1 MHDKTISAFVLIGVV
16 TVALIA
22 FLGLKA
28 QTTGQLSNYLC
39 ECAISQTDWTGAVLQ
54 SKVEYLQVSGDVYQN
69 YCQNTCEQHFARNYG
84 SGGGSSVV
92 GSPAPMGTSVARPGG
107 AYGR

>member
-1 MHDKTISAFVLIGVV
+1 MHDKTVSAFVLIGVV

-28 QTTGQLSNYLC
+28 ETTGQLSNYLC
-39 ECAISQTDWTGAVLQ
+39 ECQISQTDWSGAVLQ
-54 SKVEYLQVSGDVYQN
+54 SEVEYLQVSGDVYRS
-69 YCQNTCEQHFARNYG
+69 YCQNTCEQHFMRSY
-84 SGGGSSVV
+84 SGGSSSVV
-92 GSPAPMGTSVARPGG
+92 GVPAPMGTSVARSGG